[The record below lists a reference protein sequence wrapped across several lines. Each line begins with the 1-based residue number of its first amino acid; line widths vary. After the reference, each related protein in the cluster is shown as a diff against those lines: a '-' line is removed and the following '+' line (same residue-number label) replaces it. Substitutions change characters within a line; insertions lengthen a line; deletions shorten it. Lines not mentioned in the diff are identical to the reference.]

1 MIAKGIIKTIDFLDN
16 SCTVRLPI
24 FETAAADGEVVL
36 KATLLTQPGMY
47 NGYVEGDIVFV
58 DFENDKLSQP
68 VVLGKLYLGAT
79 KEEMATPTAS
89 LSVAN
94 LKVASKAVLPIDT
107 QLELDDVGAAVPVEN
122 GITSYK
128 SLTDIIKALYKAES
142 SVGQV
147 IKDQSEMIANIKVEY
162 LSQPVEAADPTA
174 DDPNWQL
181 ATPVYKDKYAI
192 WQKTTCFNS
201 RGEILNIEIICL
213 TGIASSAIYS
223 IRCST
228 KVHAGTSQTEA
239 LIIKAVVKF
248 GTMDEILDDAATLV
262 WRWSNEA
269 EEDARVSNQ
278 PEIWL
283 LPEDLEDQNLLITLK
298 HGDTVYATETI
309 MFAPLNTPVLL
320 LSKDTDVILYTADGS
335 RKLGNDVTVSASL
348 YVNGNPL
355 GASYVWTNDE
365 YCTGYT
371 PLDDNDEPISQT
383 FVITGIDSTNRV
395 GTATCAATV
404 TQEGPF
410 YGKTYTKNFSVTQT
424 RVGENAT
431 SYWLAS
437 SCTVHTGRKHGKNIS
452 VTAMKQF
459 GTSQES
465 PDTAAFLWWKYLNAA
480 DDPNTSAVD
489 ESKWKLA
496 ATPAHQLNI
505 AEANILNDDILIIA
519 THEAPVS
526 EGNPTGYDPNESLD
540 LETDPAIYLK
550 EEITF
555 SPLNTPILSLTKDSG
570 ALVYGSDGNKM
581 YADDVFT
588 TTAELYLNGTKLPDS
603 DVTYTWA
610 LTDCHQ
616 QDSQTD
622 TTATGHT
629 INIKYLDSNTTTATC
644 TATYKGESYSKACT
658 IAKQIQGISVVLQ
671 TTYYALIHYDYTA
684 NTIATPPSIADLQVK
699 KINPEGAENAPIA
712 LIAATEITGGLS
724 DDTEVIG
731 GLNEDTGAYDL
742 WTPIP
747 PEHIADTNGWKYWT
761 TIETLYSTGV
771 AVFSTPIINEDLSGV
786 YALALG
792 KTTNYYGDTDPAG
805 TAEDKLSGTYGTA
818 LSSQKKTLKEGDC
831 WFDTGSHYVQLT
843 KKLDPAVKNDGTFG
857 TKAQYIGYYY
867 NSGTLASPEYQK
879 ITGTNL
885 DAITENSTI
894 AYKLEQNCLR
904 QWTVT
909 ETTAGWED
917 VGNEL
922 VANKVTANYI
932 NALDITAKKI
942 KILDT
947 DNTTLFEADGLD
959 GAHKVQ
965 IGGFDVV
972 GSTLTTGSAD
982 NNNLITLS
990 GNTDLATKAERLTI
1004 GDNFKVLADGTVHAK
1019 NLYLL
1024 PVESGEGDGE
1034 DAASKIAAISA
1045 ELNHIEVKDDSG
1057 NIIFKADGREG
1068 SESKGVKIGGFEV
1081 TPTSILSGAKQEE
1094 LAKDPTLTLKD
1105 IAKNYSG
1112 VYIGPEGLSIGKGF
1126 TVYSGDDGKA
1136 TVANVELTEEQ
1147 ITAFT
1152 PTVYWLASTCATHTG
1167 TKHGS
1172 DIIVTAMKKEGG
1184 TTEEPDVDAYL
1195 WWKYKSVVDDPNT
1208 GANEGAWRVAAN
1220 QYWLNFTWPAEVIND
1235 DIVIIATHNGEFDP
1249 NDEGVNVVT
1258 DTSIYEREEIPFS
1271 PDNSPILNLTNDSAA
1286 ITYAATGEKL
1296 GNGVATTRAELWL
1309 NGAKIPDDDL
1319 VYSWTLYNC
1328 HQLDNKTDTSAT
1340 GAEISIKYLDA
1351 NLATAT
1357 CEVNYKDERHVKTF
1371 TIVKQIQGEHSVSY
1385 WLNLSSGIHAG
1396 TNQKTAIS
1404 ASAMKKIGTDTAEVR
1419 DTAAVLEYS
1428 FDGTNWTKVSGRTEG
1443 GSTYYDTFDSSQIS
1457 GFTFTDADLLIRA
1470 THNGVEYDT
1479 ETITYSPLN
1488 TPVIDLSND
1497 TATILYSASGTTLL
1511 GDPVSSTATLY
1522 LNGDPLPATSVKYSW
1537 AVTDCG
1543 VKTGTTTSGQTITIA
1558 TLSANTAKATCTAKV
1573 TADGAF
1579 KNKEYTK
1586 AFTIS
1591 KTRKGDNGQASTSY
1605 WLNCSAVVHSGAD
1618 FAAPAITVTP
1628 MKQVGTGTE
1637 GPDSNAKLYYR
1648 YATDTSWSGGGAN
1661 TLSISSLTRK
1671 NADLYILATHKP
1683 STGEG
1688 AFTPSN
1694 STTATDPNIYDWE
1707 TIPYAPPNSPV
1718 LDLSNDNASISY
1730 DGTEKLGSNVSS
1742 TARLY
1747 LGNEVL
1753 PTIAIWQLES
1763 CTTST
1768 ASTITWSEREGTNKT
1783 VPYNQTIQITGLS
1796 ANTAKATCWAFTK
1809 LWSNGEPEIVV
1820 YRPNFTEANWATY
1833 GVLGHAESWT
1843 NAPKVTAGN
1852 YFVVLGKSTDTNATH
1867 VLWYQSVDNAAA
1879 NAYGAC
1885 ISHEVFYEK
1894 EFTITKQLRGAAG
1907 VGDDGAPGR
1916 SVVSTTT
1923 YYALT
1928 TTKPSVPTS
1937 KTPNSTTWKTSP
1949 DSYPNNGTT
1958 PTYYQ
1963 VTRTDYSAVDEH
1975 GKDYSW
1981 SNVIEQTLLDTDFIN
1996 ALGITAKKLTVKSN
2010 KRAVSVLDL
2019 SDQFNLVELS
2029 GVDKDGKIST
2039 ASKGFANPTIKDASE
2054 NAAWLVNGK
2063 YYYGRYTILPSY
2075 PGGTT
2080 ITTWKNSLGLG
2091 ADTAVTTPGFAILKV
2106 VFNKAFS
2113 STYVA
2118 IKAATASNNLVSVT
2132 KLNATT
2138 FPVCYTGS
2146 APATNTA
2153 EKTLYDS
2160 LVLTGTT
2167 TSGTTLYTL
2176 SDVKVGDYLYIICI
2190 NNNSTATG
2198 TNCTSTLYLQDS
2210 SGVEFTLFEADGFTT
2225 QSSADESVITQ
2236 RDLGVVTLGN
2246 FKVTENMISSR
2257 TTDSS
2262 GKSYGLSLI
2271 STIPGQESC
2280 MNRPVLQIGD
2290 GFIANADGNFAALN
2304 GSITEGHIYSGTLGY
2319 GASRTIDDTWHI
2331 EGNNIESK
2339 YITLNPGQISFEQ
2352 YGRLCTAKIPEGPN
2366 KDETGFWI
2374 AGSDNGAGLLFTE
2387 GAIDNNSLTLL
2398 KPTAGGA
2405 QEGAIRNTV
2414 RLKFGLKRYNN
2425 ASSGN
2430 WLLKVTC
2437 EWKQEKFTNGSW
2449 TVQKSSAN
2457 DSPLRKV
2464 PLGLSTTIYAHGRD
2478 ADEWFF
2484 PSKITKSLYMSVRAG
2499 DSASTWSSSLRG
2511 TESTDE
2517 YYSITKYI
2525 NLTQSWKISKDYGC
2539 IVDKSASNINAD
2551 SGGAIDNISDL
2562 MVSTSKIQNSA
2573 GVLVASGGLL
2583 PAYAQ
2588 TASLGTSAYPW
2599 QTAYIKNLYVGNIYS
2614 SQANI
2619 GKAVSLGDSAAQT
2632 MQTKTLGFLETAPA
2646 DSGNTGSG
2654 NTGSGGNTSSGGT
2667 TNAGQTNGA
2676 MPSNQQIG
2684 GNSGSS
2690 GGGTSGG
2697 GGRCFD
2703 AGTQVLMADG
2713 TSKNIEE
2720 IQVGDLIWSY
2730 NTSTKQSEVSEV
2742 LSLHVSNS
2750 YKQLVHLTFEDG
2762 TVLDTTMTHPFYT
2775 TSGWVSLDPSY
2786 DYNFHEDISDAYFE
2800 MMAVGQT
2807 FYKANYNTNQVD
2819 FVKLSRIQYRHGV
2832 SKDHLVYNLNV
2843 SNNNTF
2849 FANGILGHN
2858 IGIKDVAA
2866 ELFDPM
2872 SGFNSK
2878 YGI

>member
-128 SLTDIIKALYKAES
+128 SLTDIIKALYKAEA

-269 EEDARVSNQ
+269 EEEARVSNQ
-278 PEIWL
+278 PEVWL

-505 AEANILNDDILIIA
+505 AEANILDDDILIIA

-526 EGNPTGYDPNESLD
+526 ESNPTGYDPNESLD

-570 ALVYGSDGNKM
+570 ALVYGSDGDKM

-616 QDSQTD
+616 LDSQTD

-629 INIKYLDSNTTTATC
+629 ISIKYLDSNTTTATC

-671 TTYYALIHYDYTA
+671 TTYYALIHPDYTA

-712 LIAATEITGGLS
+712 LIAATEVTGKLNE
-724 DDTEVIG
+724 DTEVIG
-731 GLNEDTGAYDL
+731 GLNEDTNVYDL

-843 KKLDPAVKNDGTFG
+843 KELDPAVKTGGTFG
-857 TKAQYIGYYY
+857 TEAQYIGYYY
-867 NSGTLASPEYQK
+867 NSGTSDKPVYQK
-879 ITGTNL
+879 ITSKNI
-885 DAITENSTI
+885 DQITVDVTI

-909 ETTAGWED
+909 ESGAGWAD

-972 GSTLTTGSAD
+972 GSTLTTGTQTETA
-982 NNNLITLS
+982 NNVIMLS
-990 GNTDLATKAERLTI
+990 GDTNLTADDARLTI
-1004 GDNFKVLADGTVHAK
+1004 GDNFKVFADGTVEAK

-1024 PVESGEGDGE
+1024 PGEGDGE

-1167 TKHGS
+1167 AKHGS

-1184 TTEEPDVDAYL
+1184 TTEAPDVDACL

-1208 GANEGAWRVAAN
+1208 NANEGAWRRAAN
-1220 QYWLNFTWPAEVIND
+1220 KYWLNFVWPVEVIDD
-1235 DIVIIATHNGEFDP
+1235 DIVILATHNSEFDP
-1249 NDEGVNVVT
+1249 NDEGVNVAT
-1258 DTSIYEREEIPFS
+1258 DNSIYEREEIPFS

-1357 CEVNYKDERHVKTF
+1357 CEVNYKEERHVKTF

-1404 ASAMKKIGTDTAEVR
+1404 ASAMKKIGTDTAEVP

-1428 FDGTNWTKVSGRTEG
+1428 FDGTNWTKVPGRTEG

-1457 GFTFTDADLLIRA
+1457 GFTFTAADLLIRA

-1522 LNGDPLPATSVKYSW
+1522 LNGDPLPLADVTYSW
-1537 AVTDCG
+1537 TLTDCG

-1573 TADGAF
+1573 TAAGVF
-1579 KNKEYTK
+1579 QNKEYTK
-1586 AFTIS
+1586 AFTVS
-1591 KTRKGDNGQASTSY
+1591 KTRKGDTGQASTSY

-1618 FAAPAITVTP
+1618 HLASPSTITVTP
-1628 MKQVGTGTE
+1628 MKQVGTSAE
-1637 GPDSNAKLYYR
+1637 GPDGNAKLYYR
-1648 YATDTSWSGGGAN
+1648 YATDTNWSGGGAN
-1661 TLSISSLTRK
+1661 TLSISSLTHK
-1671 NADLYILATHKP
+1671 NADLYIIATHKP

-1730 DGTEKLGSNVSS
+1730 DGTEKLGSSNVSS

-1747 LGNEVL
+1747 LGSEVL

-1833 GVLGHAESWT
+1833 GALGHAESWT

-1852 YFVVLGKSTDTNATH
+1852 YFVVIGKSTDTNATH
-1867 VLWYQSVDNAAA
+1867 VLWYQSVDNAATT
-1879 NAYGAC
+1879 AYGAC
-1885 ISHEVFYEK
+1885 LSHEVFYEK

-1907 VGDDGAPGR
+1907 IGSDGDPGR

-1923 YYALT
+1923 YYALA

-1937 KTPNSTTWKTSP
+1937 KTPSAIWKTSP
-1949 DSYPNNGTT
+1949 DSYPDDGTT

-1963 VTRTDYSAVDEH
+1963 VTRTDYSAAGAD
-1975 GKDYSW
+1975 GNTFSW

-1996 ALGITAKKLTVKSN
+1996 ALGITAKKISITGTQKAVTVTD
-2010 KRAVSVLDL
+2010 VSQ
-2019 SDQFNLVELS
+2019 QFNLLQVTS
-2029 GVDKDGKIST
+2029 MDST
-2039 ASKGFANPTIKDASE
+2039 GGLTINKGFATPHEKISVFDTSSWVTVGNSYLCSNNYQIIIPATTQAQKDS
-2054 NAAWLVNGK
+2054 LTGS
-2063 YYYGRYTILPSY
+2063 YTL
-2075 PGGTT
+2075 
-2080 ITTWKNSLGLG
+2080 NL
-2091 ADTAVTTPGFAILKV
+2091 TPAYAILKITFKASISGNV
-2106 VFNKAFS
+2106 NLITKTSTTTGNLAYATSLNKS
-2113 STYVA
+2113 
-2118 IKAATASNNLVSVT
+2118 
-2132 KLNATT
+2132 T
-2138 FPVCYTGS
+2138 FPIFYNGQLPNPLEDS
-2146 APATNTA
+2146 AVLPATQTN
-2153 EKTLYDS
+2153 S
-2160 LVLTGTT
+2160 
-2167 TSGTTLYTL
+2167 SGYARYQI
-2176 SDVKVGDYLYIICI
+2176 SNPNKGDYLYIIFI
-2190 NNNSTATG
+2190 NN
-2198 TNCTSTLYLQDS
+2198 TSSQQTSNLYIS
-2210 SGVEFTLFEADGFTT
+2210 NNTSANYTLFEADALTGQPTPDGST
-2225 QSSADESVITQ
+2225 IITGT
-2236 RDLGVVTLGN
+2236 GVVKIGN
-2246 FKVTENMISSR
+2246 FTVTDDSLTSITTSPEGETYGIAISS
-2257 TTDSS
+2257 TNGIDASIEN
-2262 GKSYGLSLI
+2262 K
-2271 STIPGQESC
+2271 
-2280 MNRPVLQIGD
+2280 PVLQIGN
-2290 GFIANADGNFAALN
+2290 GFKAAADGTFAARKGILAT
-2304 GSITEGHIYSGTLGY
+2304 GEIYSGTLGL
-2319 GASRTIDDTWHI
+2319 GASASLADTWHI
-2331 EGNNIESK
+2331 IDNNIKSDH
-2339 YITLNPGQISFEQ
+2339 ITLNPGEIAF
-2352 YGRLCTAKIPEGPN
+2352 G
-2366 KDETGFWI
+2366 ETGKLFAEETGLWML
-2374 AGSDNGAGLLFTE
+2374 GPGTNGLLFTE
-2387 GAIDNNSLTLL
+2387 GEVDATTGLTLL
-2398 KPTAGGA
+2398 KPGGA
-2405 QEGAIRNTV
+2405 NAGTVRNTA
-2414 RLKFGLKRYNN
+2414 RLLFDVYHKNN
-2425 ASSGN
+2425 AAAGA
-2430 WLLKVTC
+2430 WLLKIRYQ
-2437 EWKQEKFTNGSW
+2437 WKSEK
-2449 TVQKSSAN
+2449 AN
-2457 DSPLRKV
+2457 ASGVYEPQDL
-2464 PLGLSTTIYAHGRD
+2464 LAGLSFQQMEALKTPIAISTTLYAHGR
-2478 ADEWFF
+2478 
-2484 PSKITKSLYMSVRAG
+2484 KKSG
-2499 DSASTWSSSLRG
+2499 WI
-2511 TESTDE
+2511 STDN
-2517 YYSITKYI
+2517 I
-2525 NLTQSWKISKDYGC
+2525 TQSILISVPADMKCGNWGTPHKVEGEDWYEIASIRNLGTYGLLPEYNC
-2539 IVDKSASNINAD
+2539 VVDKSNNDQDIKKGSSPVYNQLAVAP
-2551 SGGAIDNISDL
+2551 IS
-2562 MVSTSKIQNSA
+2562 K
-2573 GVLVASGGLL
+2573 VLNTTG
-2583 PAYAQ
+2583 
-2588 TASLGTSAYPW
+2588 
-2599 QTAYIKNLYVGNIYS
+2599 II
-2614 SQANI
+2614 
-2619 GKAVSLGDSAAQT
+2619 VSLGGILPGYKQSGAIGTPEFPWRTGYFDT
-2632 MQTKTLGFLETAPA
+2632 LYVRDLKTGTNYQNFANKGGYFDPVQEDT
-2646 DSGNTGSG
+2646 GGTGS
-2654 NTGSGGNTSSGGT
+2654 SGNTSSGGSNSGYT
-2667 TNAGQTNGA
+2667 PT
-2676 MPSNQQIG
+2676 PSG
-2684 GNSGSS
+2684 GNTMPGGNGTGSSSSS

-2730 NTSTKQSEVSEV
+2730 NVSTKQPEVSEV
-2742 LSLHVSNS
+2742 LNLHVSNS

-2786 DYNFHEDISDAYFE
+2786 DYNFHEDISEAYFE
-2800 MMAVGQT
+2800 MMTVGQT

-2872 SGFNSK
+2872 GGFNNK
-2878 YGI
+2878 YGGIT